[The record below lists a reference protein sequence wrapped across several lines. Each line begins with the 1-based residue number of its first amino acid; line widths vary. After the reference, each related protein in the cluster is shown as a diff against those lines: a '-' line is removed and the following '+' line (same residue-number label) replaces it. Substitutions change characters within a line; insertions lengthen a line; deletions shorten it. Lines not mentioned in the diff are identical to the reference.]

1 MHGYVNKENVKTSHV
16 SFRFSKAYVNQSYR
30 PRLLSD
36 MVDEATRTGQL
47 PNVSPFPPL
56 KTETEDIDSL
66 SPETPNGDKIDGYN
80 RGLEIIDYAE
90 EMESKYKSTR
100 SDYEK
105 VLVDEKKKSR
115 LKDFEEFQKANPPA
129 PNPA

>member
-1 MHGYVNKENVKTSHV
+1 MHNYVNIENVKTSHV

-56 KTETEDIDSL
+56 KTETEDINSL
-66 SPETPNGDKIDGYN
+66 SPEIPNGDKIDGYN
-80 RGLEIIDYAE
+80 RSVEIMNYAE
-90 EMESKYKSTR
+90 EMESKYKAKKA
-100 SDYEK
+100 DYEK
-105 VLVDEKKKSR
+105 AVAEEKKKSR
-115 LKDFEEFQKANPPA
+115 QRDFEEFQMTNPPA

>member
-1 MHGYVNKENVKTSHV
+1 MFGYVNKENVKTSHI
-16 SFRFSKAYVNQSYR
+16 SFRFAKAYVNQSYR

-47 PNVSPFPPL
+47 PNVSPFSPL

-80 RGLEIIDYAE
+80 RSVEIMNYAE
-90 EMESKYKSTR
+90 EMENKYKSKK
-100 SDYEK
+100 SEYEK
-105 VLVDEKKKSR
+105 VVAEEKKKSR
-115 LKDFEEFQKANPPA
+115 QKDFEEFQKSNPPA

>member
-1 MHGYVNKENVKTSHV
+1 MHNYVNKENVKTSHV

-47 PNVSPFPPL
+47 PNVCPLPPL

-80 RGLEIIDYAE
+80 RSLEIMNYAE
-90 EMESKYKSTR
+90 EMESKYKAKKSE
-100 SDYEK
+100 YEK
-105 VLVDEKKKSR
+105 VLAEEKKKS
-115 LKDFEEFQKANPPA
+115 LQKDFEDFQKSNPPS

>member
-1 MHGYVNKENVKTSHV
+1 MHNYVNKENVKSSHI

-80 RGLEIIDYAE
+80 RSVEIMNFAE
-90 EMESKYKSTR
+90 EMESRYKSKKAE
-100 SDYEK
+100 YEK
-105 VLVDEKKKSR
+105 LVADEKKKSR
-115 LKDFEEFQKANPPA
+115 QRDFEEFQKANPPA
-129 PNPA
+129 SNPA